1 VHRSISN
8 HLAYTRSMRSKL
20 FPKLFSRRFEAYNY
34 SMTPIPCNYQIFHM
48 NHSYFIFVAMNST
61 IHRSMG
67 HDTMKMPSSLIIKN
81 GTIPLRYHFT
91 VISNLSKFIK
101 RLFRMSTIVR
111 YSSLCL
117 LGILIN
123 SNGFANTL
131 NIGQLLNLIFSN
143 LFQKCSLMFIFVQL
157 IKVILKFS
165 YHYIIHSKSML
176 PVSFT
181 QNMAYVANFY
191 KMITSIFATDH
202 RLQLIFIIYSN
213 CHPYGG
219 PYPSDY

>member
-1 VHRSISN
+1 
-8 HLAYTRSMRSKL
+8 
-20 FPKLFSRRFEAYNY
+20 
-34 SMTPIPCNYQIFHM
+34 
-48 NHSYFIFVAMNST
+48 
-61 IHRSMG
+61 MG
-67 HDTMKMPSSLIIKN
+67 HDTMKIPSSLIIKN
-81 GTIPLRYHFT
+81 ATIPLRYHFT

-101 RLFRMSTIVR
+101 RLFRTSTIVR

-117 LGILIN
+117 LGILIT
-123 SNGFANTL
+123 SNGSANTL
-131 NIGQLLNLIFSN
+131 NIGQLLNLILSN

-191 KMITSIFATDH
+191 KMITSIFATNH
-202 RLQLIFIIYSN
+202 RLQFIFIIYSN
-213 CHPYGG
+213 YHPYGG